1 MDIALILNVFL
12 TIEAVIA
19 FMFNLYVLVSVIL
32 TKQVRI
38 LFEYKTMLV
47 SNNLVRRKSLLYQIL
62 SGPVE
67 VYFTERN
74 AWKINKN
81 CQKNYNHIARQ
92 TMKTILHFNEII
104 EVENCNK
111 LFIVKLIIMFADFTP
126 HKLPSASYQWFIY
139 NHYPLVH
146 HFFCTIIVLKVKH
159 RRKLFMRLSRFY
171 KLSLPPPC
179 TLDSCRSPLRSILF
193 HCIPTKVS
201 TNKIIKNRQNAENAN
216 HLLFT

>member
-1 MDIALILNVFL
+1 MNENLCWLRINQSYEIFR
-12 TIEAVIA
+12 IEAYYTT
-19 FMFNLYVLVSVIL
+19 FFLVQL
-32 TKQVRI
+32 
-38 LFEYKTMLV
+38 
-47 SNNLVRRKSLLYQIL
+47 KSI
-62 SGPVE
+62 
-67 VYFTERN
+67 FTEKN

-81 CQKNYNHIARQ
+81 CQKNCNHIARQ
-92 TMKTILHFNEII
+92 TMKTFLHFNEII

-201 TNKIIKNRQNAENAN
+201 TKKIV
-216 HLLFT
+216 